1 MKMGTFIL
9 GVAVGLFFGWAHA
22 HKHIA
27 AECERLGGFFV
38 GEKIYKCERVI
49 QPEEEA

>member
-9 GVAVGLFFGWAHA
+9 GAAIGLFFGWAHA

-27 AECERLGGFFV
+27 AER
-38 GEKIYKCERVI
+38 
-49 QPEEEA
+49 